1 MERRVTVKPGTELL
15 WKRSKRLR
23 ISKRLKTFVLAAA
36 VAVGVVAAPAT
47 ASAATPRLSRTRVTL
62 TVGKSTTLKLNNAP
76 KGKAI
81 TWSSSKKA
89 VATVTKKGR
98 VTAKKAGNATIT
110 AKVSQKKYTCK
121 VTVKAKAAPAEEEN
135 PGSDIVFFHE
145 AGKNEA
151 DLKAL
156 EAIIREQNGRYGAR
170 MPVDLD
176 DNHCYVWTDGRL
188 TAFRYLS
195 VFWGDPASEPP
206 LKGTLDLSSLS
217 ELKGVQCRYNEL
229 ESLNLKGLT
238 KLNNLDCSNG
248 TLQSLDLSTNTAL
261 ADLACENNKL
271 TKLDVSANKALKTLS
286 CSGNAQLTEVVFGSN
301 KGLQKMY
308 CDNTGLTALDLGGFT
323 SLNDLMCKGNKSLAS
338 LKLDGCT
345 ALTRVVATGCAF
357 KSLDLSTTGVTSS
370 DSVKVDEGVAVT
382 LPAGK

>member
-1 MERRVTVKPGTELL
+1 M
-15 WKRSKRLR
+15 R
-23 ISKRLKTFVLAAA
+23 ISKRLKALALAAA
-36 VAVGVVAAPAT
+36 VALGVLAAPAT
-47 ASAATPRLSRTRVTL
+47 ALAAAPKLNKTKVTL
-62 TVGKSTTLKLNNAP
+62 TVGKSVTLKLNHAP
-76 KGKAI
+76 KGKAV

-89 VATVTKKGR
+89 VATVSKKGK

-121 VTVKAKAAPAEEEN
+121 VTVKEKGAPAEDEN

-170 MPVDLD
+170 MSVDLD
-176 DNHCYVWTDGRL
+176 NKHFYVWTDGRL

-195 VFWGDPASEPP
+195 LVWGDPASEPP
-206 LKGTLDLSSLS
+206 LKGTLDLSPFS

-229 ESLNLKGLT
+229 DSLNLKGLT

-248 TLQSLDLSTNTAL
+248 TLRSLDPGTNTAL

-271 TKLDVSANKALKTLS
+271 TKLDVSANTALKSLN
-286 CSGNAQLTEVVFGSN
+286 CSGNTQLAEVVFGSN
-301 KGLQKMY
+301 KGLQKLY
-308 CDNTGLTALDLGGFT
+308 CENTGLTALDLGGFT
-323 SLNDLMCKGNKSLAS
+323 KLNDLMCRDNKSLAS

-345 ALTRVVATGCAF
+345 ALTRVVATGCVF
-357 KSLDLSTTGVTSS
+357 KSLDLSTTGVTSGN
-370 DSVKVDEGVAVT
+370 SVKVDEGVAVT